1 MQAKVDA
8 TSRFSRH
15 EIIHIVEVLPVKFLV
30 KEIPSACRVF
40 DERLT
45 GGMSKRESK
54 SPFREALA
62 CRGLPRLEFDGE
74 VIVLDD
80 TPENSLKAMAG

>member
-8 TSRFSRH
+8 TSSFHAMRSYA
-15 EIIHIVEVLPVKFLV
+15 VEVLPVKFLE
-30 KEIPSACRVF
+30 KEIPSSCRVF
-40 DERLT
+40 DERLS

-54 SPFREALA
+54 SPFRGALA

-80 TPENSLKAMAG
+80 APENSLKAMAG